1 VPNAAWE
8 LVGVMHVFERKP
20 RILIADNT
28 PLSVLSLLGSE
39 GLDWLF
45 VPGADVW
52 ITDMVKEEA
61 IRDPDPDRD
70 QRTGQ
75 REILAEWFTE
85 NAQRIHVQ
93 PTIEGE
99 EYRKAMTNWRDAGS
113 KPASK
118 PSRANRGDRS
128 ILSAMTVIDGLVQDG
143 EAIVAIMDD
152 RKVRA
157 ALSVMELDMDMMST
171 EAFVIWMSETFGM
184 KGADTAWQTIKLIMG
199 DNLPTLR
206 PGDDEPVSTF
216 KI

>member
-1 VPNAAWE
+1 MPNAAWA
-8 LVGVMHVFERKP
+8 LAGVTPVFERKP

-61 IRDPDPDRD
+61 VRNPDSDRD

-75 REILAEWFTE
+75 REILAKWFAD
-85 NAQRIHVQ
+85 NSDRIHEQ
-93 PTIEGE
+93 PTVEGE
-99 EYRKAMTNWRDAGS
+99 EYHKAMTNWREAGS
-113 KPASK
+113 KPDSK
-118 PSRANRGDRS
+118 PSWANRGDRS

-171 EAFVIWMSETFGM
+171 ETFVIWMSETFGM
-184 KGADTAWQTIKLIMG
+184 KGANTAWQTIKLIMG